1 MTNKLIKTNYLK
13 NIIKQFSID
22 KINEIID
29 FYYNDIF
36 DFFIEITPH
45 AFKYISTIN
54 IYINDIDFDKFKFN
68 DFKLEKHQMVKET
81 IFYIGYIFDNS
92 KDTYENKEKVV
103 KKLFNILSVIFNK
116 FTRVSKASLKLLNK
130 FFACEYI
137 SQSYKDLLQLYYVS
151 LIT

>member
-1 MTNKLIKTNYLK
+1 
-13 NIIKQFSID
+13 
-22 KINEIID
+22 
-29 FYYNDIF
+29 
-36 DFFIEITPH
+36 
-45 AFKYISTIN
+45 
-54 IYINDIDFDKFKFN
+54 
-68 DFKLEKHQMVKET
+68 MVKET